1 MISDNV
7 KNNDTLQLQQ
17 IIIFLKAEL
26 AKYKHEV
33 RKYQEGYLQSLIENL
48 EHDNVQLIEEKNEL
62 AEELFRLNKEL
73 VKRTSDYKERIQFHE
88 TQSKKQLMSID
99 TLQQAKNDLWTTN
112 QQLTDVIKKLK
123 VGLETKQYNDQQ
135 AYSLHS
141 KIEEYKTTIEQ
152 LEYKIVDHMHDA
164 NKHLQSKIDKFA
176 TTYQQRNKSD
186 KVKQLLL
193 KELAKKQHTIDKLQQ
208 ELIDVKAQLDK
219 RAFEISLKKD
229 QPTTSASTPALD
241 PEILSQLDQQ
251 IRKILAQS
259 LDYEEQLATKQLVLH
274 TLEQK
279 LDQLTVEVDDI
290 KIFGVSGQIVKES

>member
-7 KNNDTLQLQQ
+7 KNNDSLQLQQ
-17 IIIFLKAEL
+17 MIIFLKAEL
-26 AKYKHEV
+26 AKYIHEV
-33 RKYQEGYLQSLIENL
+33 KKYQEGYPQSFIENL
-48 EHDNVQLIEEKNEL
+48 EHDNVQLIDEKNEL

-99 TLQQAKNDLWTTN
+99 TLQLTKNDLWTTN

-152 LEYKIVDHMHDA
+152 LEYKITGQIQGA
-164 NKHLQSKIDKFA
+164 NKHLQSKVDQLAKIN
-176 TTYQQRNKSD
+176 QQRNQSD

-193 KELAKKQHTIDKLQQ
+193 KELAQKNHTIDKLQQ
-208 ELIDVKAQLDK
+208 ELANVKEQHDK
-219 RAFEISLKKD
+219 LVIEISQRHD
-229 QPTTSASTPALD
+229 QPTTNSSIPALD

-274 TLEQK
+274 TLEHK

-290 KIFGVSGQIVKES
+290 KIFGISGKIVKES